1 MAVKYIYKGRTQ
13 TFLFSYHIFYGD
25 SKYGVSTPFFKPYKK
40 VHFIEY
46 TSIDLTY
53 F

>member
-25 SKYGVSTPFFKPYKK
+25 SKYGVSAHSSNSTKK
-40 VHFIEY
+40 FI
-46 TSIDLTY
+46 L
-53 F
+53 

>member
-25 SKYGVSTPFFKPYKK
+25 SKYGVSTPFFKQYKK
-40 VHFIEY
+40 IHFIEHCSY
-46 TSIDLTY
+46 NLT
-53 F
+53 